1 MPWCAIFGRWP
12 RLHDALCASYEW
24 DDECHVFLC
33 TYWKRRSM
41 NHARPCQK
49 VSPLTHRLGSMQEK
63 WITHE
68 GLLVT
73 ALVVSLV
80 LLALLKQLVMPSV
93 RH

>member
-1 MPWCAIFGRWP
+1 
-12 RLHDALCASYEW
+12 
-24 DDECHVFLC
+24 
-33 TYWKRRSM
+33 M
-41 NHARPCQK
+41 NHARPHQK
-49 VSPLTHRLGSMQEK
+49 LLPLTHRLGSMQEK

-73 ALVVSLV
+73 AIVVSLV